1 MPALNKV
8 FLIGNLTRD
17 PEVRQTPSGRS
28 LCKFGLAVNR
38 GYTTA
43 QGEEREET
51 CFVDVEAWGS
61 WAEACGKYLRKGG
74 PVFVEGRLRYDQWED
89 RDSGERRSRL
99 LVQAE
104 RGQFLG
110 GQPGRGGSAPA
121 DQPGP
126 QRSWPH
132 PASGPDTHG
141 EAPPNAPAPSFEEIS
156 EGDDDIPF

>member
-17 PEVRQTPSGRS
+17 PEVRQTPSGKS
-28 LCKFGLAVNR
+28 LCTFGLAMNR
-38 GYTTA
+38 RYTTA
-43 QGEEREET
+43 QGEERQET
-51 CFVDVEAWGS
+51 CFVDVETWGS
-61 WAEACGKYLRKGG
+61 WAEACGTYLHKGE

-99 LVQAE
+99 LVLAE

-110 GQPGRGGSAPA
+110 QPGRGGSTPEGR
-121 DQPGP
+121 PGP
-126 QRSWPH
+126 PRSRPH
-132 PASGPDTHG
+132 PAPASDTQK
-141 EAPPNAPAPSFEEIS
+141 EAPPSAPVPSFEEIS